1 MKSKPYNIFLH
12 PLFLISLFVLLL
24 NDISLKYEFHN
35 GLTGKLSDFTGL
47 FVFAL
52 FFIVLIPNYKIHV
65 LIFCGLF
72 FIWWKSVLSSSFIN
86 VWNNLMPIPIERVID
101 YSDLSALLVLP
112 LAFIVSNKSYEP
124 VIRYRRFWANFI
136 GLVSLFAFCFTS
148 PPRYAL
154 YYTDDNA
161 INYYG
166 HFETRKS
173 EEELIRKL
181 RSRNIDFYKD
191 SAGYYPIQNREY
203 YYKRKNN
210 NDTTEWVHVNNSFDS
225 TLYIKQFEDAF
236 LVIPS
241 YKIDDVELLNVKISY
256 TKGDKKNYVSV
267 RTFEMTRYYKQGPG
281 KLKRKIKRH
290 FKELFK

>member
-1 MKSKPYNIFLH
+1 MRSKLYNLFLH
-12 PLFLISLFVLLL
+12 PLFLSSLFLLLL

-52 FFIVLIPNYKIHV
+52 FLIVLIPQYKIPV
-65 LIFCGLF
+65 LVFSGLF
-72 FIWWKSVLSSSFIN
+72 FTWWKSVLSTPFIDA
-86 VWNNLMPIPIERVID
+86 WNDVMPIPIDRVID

-112 LAFIVSNKSYEP
+112 LAFIVSNKKYDP
-124 VIRYRRFWANFI
+124 IIHYRRFWINSI

-154 YYTDDNA
+154 YYTDNNA
-161 INYYG
+161 LSYYG
-166 HFETRKS
+166 SFETRKS
-173 EEELIRKL
+173 EEELIQKL
-181 RSRNIDFYKD
+181 KSRNINFYRD
-191 SAGYYPIQNREY
+191 SAAYYPLQEREY

-210 NDTTEWVHVNNSFDS
+210 DTTTEWIRMNNSFDS
-225 TLYIKQFEDAF
+225 TLYIKQFEHAF

-241 YKIDDVELLNVKISY
+241 YKIDEIELKNVKIVY
-256 TKGDKKNYVSV
+256 EKGDKKNYVAV

-290 FKELFK
+290 FKELFQ